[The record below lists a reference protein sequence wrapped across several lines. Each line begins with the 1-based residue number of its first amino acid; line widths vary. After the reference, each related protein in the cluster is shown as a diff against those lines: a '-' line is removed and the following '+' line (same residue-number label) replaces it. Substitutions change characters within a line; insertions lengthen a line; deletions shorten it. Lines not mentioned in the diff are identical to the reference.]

1 LTKSLELARELGY
14 KDASLIEEHSEDIA
28 KAYEEKRYDDI
39 EKWLEQDLY
48 AIRYLDLS
56 GALAK
61 LIEHL
66 LEKGRTLF
74 QRTE

>member
-14 KDASLIEEHSEDIA
+14 KDASLIEEHGEDIA

-39 EKWLEQDLY
+39 GGWLKDLY
-48 AIRYLDLS
+48 VIRYLDLS
-56 GALAK
+56 DALAK
-61 LIEHL
+61 LIEHS